1 MMEWWALGL
10 MVAPG
15 ATHDEPNT
23 MLKQPYW
30 KGYFAKAAT
39 LNW

>member
-23 MLKQPYW
+23 MLKQHT
-30 KGYFAKAAT
+30 GKAT
-39 LNW
+39 SPRQPR